1 MEDKITL
8 AQMVDAVKTTL
19 SAAPSLAGSQSYDQL
34 TEGMNDLPMLQVYPE
49 GANIDAQYATDRTT
63 FQGGCRQTSQT
74 IFADYY
80 ARHRSQLDEDMA
92 QLVTGIDE
100 LTDIIESQNHLP
112 LFGLV
117 GIKTFHWSW
126 QRAIFD
132 YGGGN
137 TIYMG
142 ARFTIVLR
150 VY

>member
-1 MEDKITL
+1 ML
-8 AQMVDAVKTTL
+8 NAVEATL
-19 SAAPSLAGSQSYDQL
+19 SAAASIKNSQSYNQL
-34 TEGMNDLPMLQVYPE
+34 TEGMNDLPCLQVYPD
-49 GANIDAQYATDRTT
+49 GANVDAQYATDRTT

-74 IFADYY
+74 IFVDYY
-80 ARHRSQLDEDMA
+80 ARQRSQLNEDMA

-117 GIKTFHWSW
+117 GIKNFHWSW
-126 QRAIFD
+126 QRVVFGYAD
-132 YGGGN
+132 ESVK
-137 TIYMG
+137 YMG